1 MKLLLNIGTHLIIKL
16 LYNMK
21 IQFIIILL
29 QIQSAL
35 AFISYASLNSVSQFT
50 NTNKNNKI
58 ISIAPAGLGGFYL
71 LGIISY
77 IKQNYDTTDYTIIGA
92 SAGAWASLPMIYN
105 GNINTLVDDIMTNYS
120 QSYLNIQDSDTS
132 NARTLFDIQYSL
144 KQLLLSGYKTTDFD
158 LSRLNIATSVLNING
173 LKHIIINN
181 IHDIEEA
188 ITYCFA
194 SSHIPFVTG
203 NALCKIDDAL
213 FFDGGLFEFPP
224 SSIHTYFTIS
234 SDMWGYHIRDIFTLK
249 KYSKDGLIELYNK
262 GYEDTKQNKY
272 ILDQYF
278 SDI

>member
-1 MKLLLNIGTHLIIKL
+1 
-16 LYNMK
+16 MK
-21 IQFIIILL
+21 INLLFILL
-29 QIQSAL
+29 QIQLVS
-35 AFISYASLNSVSQFT
+35 AFISSVSFRNVKQFS
-50 NTNKNNKI
+50 NINKHNKI
-58 ISIAPAGLGGFYL
+58 ISISPAGLGGFYL

-77 IKQNYDTTDYTIIGA
+77 IKKHYDTSDYVILGA